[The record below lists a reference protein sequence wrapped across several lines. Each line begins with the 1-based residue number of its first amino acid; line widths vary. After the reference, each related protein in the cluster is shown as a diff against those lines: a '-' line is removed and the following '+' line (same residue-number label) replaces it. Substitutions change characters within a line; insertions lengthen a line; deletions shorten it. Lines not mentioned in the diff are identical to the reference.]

1 MNMLIEIMNCLSFVL
16 KNIIINYKYIYIY
29 ILILFNLRL
38 GICIG
43 MLKRLDMNVL
53 NVFSR

>member
-16 KNIIINYKYIYIY
+16 KNIIINYKYIY